1 VCETPSASAQIFMEK
16 NVDPRN
22 LSAASYASRKEPE
35 FMCHRLVRCETCD
48 LVYVDQPP
56 SASTLATAYHD
67 ASYDSED
74 EAADAAEIYF
84 QSMRSTLMRLRQRE
98 DALEIGAG
106 SGAFLKQ
113 LADSG
118 FTRVTGI
125 EPSVAAISAA
135 PAAVR
140 PWLRQGIFI
149 EADYPP
155 ASFDLICC
163 FMTLEH
169 VPDPKIIAS
178 ACCALLRPGGVFVT
192 VTHDYR
198 SVVNRI
204 LGRRSPIIDIE
215 HMQLFSGRSIRELFE
230 RTGFSNVTVAP
241 FANRYA
247 LKYWLRLTPLPR
259 ALKQSVAALLAA
271 LGLDRKKLAV
281 NVGNVIATGI
291 KPG

>member
-1 VCETPSASAQIFMEK
+1 MCATSSASAQIFMEK

-56 SASTLATAYHD
+56 PASTLATAYHD
-67 ASYDSED
+67 SSYDSAD
-74 EAADAAEIYF
+74 EAADAAETYF
-84 QSMRSTLMRLRQRE
+84 HSMRSTLTRLRQRE

-118 FTRVTGI
+118 FARVTGI
-125 EPSVAAISAA
+125 EPSVAAIAAA
-135 PAAVR
+135 PASVR
-140 PWLRQGIFI
+140 PWLREGIFI

-169 VPDPKIIAS
+169 VPDPRVIAS
-178 ACCALLRPGGVFVT
+178 ACYGLLRPGGVFIT

-198 SVVNRI
+198 SLANRI

-215 HMQLFSGRSIRELFE
+215 HMQLFSARSIGELFD
-230 RTGFSNVTVAP
+230 RTGFCNVTVVP

-247 LKYWLRLTPLPR
+247 LKYWLRLTPIPR
-259 ALKQSVAALLAA
+259 TLKQTFAALLAA
-271 LGLDRKKLAV
+271 FGLDRKKLAV